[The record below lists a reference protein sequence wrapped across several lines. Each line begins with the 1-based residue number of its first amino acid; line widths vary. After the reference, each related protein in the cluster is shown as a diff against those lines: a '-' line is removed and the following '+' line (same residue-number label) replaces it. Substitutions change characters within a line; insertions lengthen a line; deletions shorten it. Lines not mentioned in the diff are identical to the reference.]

1 MTNPFRDAN
10 VMTLRAN
17 FQKSYLWRYLA
28 MAGIGLFMAIWFAFD
43 GLIGY
48 PREQERCAAYE
59 QLAKEVSD
67 TKERLAKW
75 RELAKSKGWSVDTP
89 KDKAAEFEN
98 KITGQY
104 IFGALCL
111 LLAIPALM
119 TYVRSKNKWV
129 ESTGN
134 GLTTSWGQSLQFGDV
149 FELDKKR
156 WANKGIAKAYY
167 KHEGREKCFVFDDF
181 KFDRQPLGEF
191 LKQLEAVL
199 QPEQIVGGP
208 PESMAESNQAN
219 TSEENSPA

>member
-1 MTNPFRDAN
+1 
-10 VMTLRAN
+10 VVTLRAN

-43 GLIGY
+43 GLINY
-48 PREQERCAAYE
+48 PREQKRSAAYE
-59 QLAKEVSD
+59 QLASEVSD

-75 RELAKSKGWSVDTP
+75 RDLAKSKGWSVDAP
-89 KDKAAEFEN
+89 KEKAAEFEN

-111 LLAIPALM
+111 LLAIPALI

-129 ESTGN
+129 ESTDG
-134 GLTTSWGQSLQFGDV
+134 GLTTSWGQSIQFGDV

-167 KHEGREKCFVFDDF
+167 KSEGRVRYFVFDDF
-181 KFDRQPLGEF
+181 KFDRQPLGEI
-191 LKQLEAVL
+191 LKQLESVL
-199 QPEQIVGGP
+199 KPEQIVGGL
-208 PESMAESNQAN
+208 PEEVQPEANESTELQ
-219 TSEENSPA
+219 S